1 VSSSAV
7 PHLFQEELYQIPAPV
22 IVVLSQSWTSYPE
35 SEKTLLSK
43 ILGSVKIDLA
53 SVRVITRKSFS
64 IADLPPDQP
73 TRVLVFG
80 SETTDIPPYHPMQAQ
95 GFTVVKA
102 DDLMQLDDARKK
114 SLWGA
119 LKQMFNA

>member
-1 VSSSAV
+1 MSSTAAT
-7 PHLFQEELYQIPAPV
+7 HLFQEELYKIPTPV
-22 IVVLSQSWTSYPE
+22 IVVMSQPWASY
-35 SEKTLLSK
+35 SEAEKNLLSK

-53 SVRVITRKSFS
+53 SVRVITRNSFS
-64 IADLPPDQP
+64 ISDLPPDQA
-73 TRVLVFG
+73 TKVLVFG
-80 SETTDIPPYHPMQAQ
+80 SETTDIPPYQAMQAQ